1 MAWERIGEDL
11 HGRRKVIDLTGV
23 SPAARSRQV
32 KARQELEGRSHRLSE
47 KGWIQCLG

>member
-23 SPAARSRQV
+23 TPKQQRPRQV
-32 KARQELEGRSHRLSE
+32 KARQELG
-47 KGWIQCLG
+47 

>member
-23 SPAARSRQV
+23 TPKQQRP
-32 KARQELEGRSHRLSE
+32 RQELEGRSHRLSE